1 MKTTS
6 KPTAIAS
13 RVLLALGATAL
24 LSSCSMPP
32 RQAWTMIQ
40 RDGLF
45 NYWAYSSGHQPHFG
59 RPSPPLQRASSQSL
73 AYRPSNV
80 RYLQDWNTPT
90 SRNVYAGPTRSVT
103 PQPLTR
109 SSTAALSGNRYY
121 APVTSIPAPR
131 PKVTTRSKSSS
142 VASRKEPTVNIPVEP
157 PSPKPSSNAS
167 SSDKPVASVPK
178 KELPYGSAVA
188 GRPNMVNSP
197 YANKSQLVDVAGMS
211 PGQTVK
217 CPYSGKLFR
226 VPPTQQAANKVES
239 KLEAPAEKSPPK
251 SAPEAA
257 PKSEPKAEDKPAA
270 DKKP

>member
-6 KPTAIAS
+6 KPTAIAY
-13 RVLLALGATAL
+13 RVLLALGAAAL

-40 RDGLF
+40 RDGLL
-45 NYWAYSSGHQPHFG
+45 NYWAYASGHQPHYS
-59 RPSPPLQRASSQSL
+59 RPSPPLMRAPSQSL

-90 SRNVYAGPTRSVT
+90 SRNVYVGPTRSVA
-103 PQPLTR
+103 PQPLPR
-109 SSTAALSGNRYY
+109 SSSSQLSSNRYY

-142 VASRKEPTVNIPVEP
+142 VASRKEPTVNIPVDP
-157 PSPKPSSNAS
+157 PSPKLSSNAS
-167 SSDKPVASVPK
+167 SSDKPAAAPK
-178 KELPYGSAVA
+178 KDLPYGSAVP

-211 PGQTVK
+211 AGQTVK

-239 KLEAPAEKSPPK
+239 KIEAPAEKSPAKP
-251 SAPEAA
+251 SSDAA
-257 PKSEPKAEDKPAA
+257 PKSEPKVEDKPAA

>member
-90 SRNVYAGPTRSVT
+90 SRNVYVGPTRPVT
-103 PQPLTR
+103 QQPLPH
-109 SSTAALSGNRYY
+109 SSSSQLSSNRYY

-131 PKVTTRSKSSS
+131 PKVATRSKSSS

-167 SSDKPVASVPK
+167 SSDKPVASAPK

-239 KLEAPAEKSPPK
+239 KLEAPAEKSPAK

>member
-1 MKTTS
+1 
-6 KPTAIAS
+6 
-13 RVLLALGATAL
+13 
-24 LSSCSMPP
+24 
-32 RQAWTMIQ
+32 MIQ

-45 NYWAYSSGHQPHFG
+45 NYWAYASGHQPAFG
-59 RPSPPLQRASSQSL
+59 RPSPPLQRSSQSL
-73 AYRPSNV
+73 AYRPSHG
-80 RYLQDWNTPT
+80 RYLENWNTPT
-90 SRNVYAGPTRSVT
+90 SRNVYVGPTRSVT
-103 PQPLTR
+103 PPPLSR
-109 SSTAALSGNRYY
+109 SSSSALSGNRYY

-142 VASRKEPTVNIPVEP
+142 VASKKEPTVNIPVEP

-167 SSDKPVASVPK
+167 SSDKPVASAPK

-239 KLEAPAEKSPPK
+239 KLEAPVEKSAPK
-251 SAPEAA
+251 SAPDAA
-257 PKSEPKAEDKPAA
+257 PKSESKAEDKPEA

>member
-24 LSSCSMPP
+24 LSSCSLPP

-45 NYWAYSSGHQPHFG
+45 NYWAYASGHQPTFG
-59 RPSPPLQRASSQSL
+59 RPSPPLQRSSHSL

-80 RYLQDWNTPT
+80 RYLQDWNTPI
-90 SRNVYAGPTRSVT
+90 SRNVYVGPTRSVA
-103 PQPLTR
+103 PQPLSR
-109 SSTAALSGNRYY
+109 SSSSQLSSNRCY

-131 PKVTTRSKSSS
+131 PKTSRSKSSS

-157 PSPKPSSNAS
+157 PSSKPSSSNS
-167 SSDKPVASVPK
+167 SPDKPVASEPK

-211 PGQTVK
+211 AGQTVK

-226 VPPTQQAANKVES
+226 VPPSQQAANKVES
-239 KLEAPAEKSPPK
+239 KIEAPAEKSPAKP
-251 SAPEAA
+251 SSDAA

-270 DKKP
+270 EKKP

>member
-45 NYWAYSSGHQPHFG
+45 NYWAYASGHQPTFG
-59 RPSPPLQRASSQSL
+59 RPSPPLQRSSQSL

-80 RYLQDWNTPT
+80 RYLQDWNTPA
-90 SRNVYAGPTRSVT
+90 SRNVYVGPTNPVYS
-103 PQPLTR
+103 QPLSR
-109 SSTAALSGNRYY
+109 SSSTALSTNRYY
-121 APVTSIPAPR
+121 APLTSIPAPR
-131 PKVTTRSKSSS
+131 PKVTIRSKSSS
-142 VASRKEPTVNIPVEP
+142 VASKKEPTVNIPVDP
-157 PSPKPSSNAS
+157 PAPNPSSSAS
-167 SSDKPVASVPK
+167 SSDKSVASAPK
-178 KELPYGSAVA
+178 KELPYGSAVP

-211 PGQTVK
+211 AGQTVK

-239 KLEAPAEKSPPK
+239 KLEAPVEKSPAKP
-251 SAPEAA
+251 SSDAA
-257 PKSEPKAEDKPAA
+257 PKSEPKAEEKPAA